1 MIFTVTV
8 RKAQSVRPG
17 YIHLFVQK
25 RFFGAERR
33 RELAKS
39 GAALPDGS
47 FPILNAEDLRNAISL
62 WKMGKDP
69 SKAKSHIKSR
79 AAALGL
85 TSKLPK
91 DWR

>member
-1 MIFTVTV
+1 MLFSVIKEEKIAPSGYAYVFVT
-8 RKAQSVRPG
+8 
-17 YIHLFVQK
+17 K
-25 RFFGAERR
+25 RFFSAARR
-33 RELAKS
+33 RDLAKS

-62 WKMGKDP
+62 WRMGRDP
-69 SKAKSHIKSR
+69 SKAKAHIKSR
-79 AAALGL
+79 ASALGL

>member
-1 MIFTVTV
+1 MIFTVV
-8 RKAQSVRPG
+8 KKKEPVFRG
-17 YIHLFVQK
+17 YAHVFVQK
-25 RFFGAERR
+25 RFFSAARR

-47 FPILNAEDLRNAISL
+47 FPILTAEDLRNAISL

-69 SKAKSHIKSR
+69 SKAKAHIKSR
-79 AAALGL
+79 ASALGL